1 VTWSAVRAGAA
12 VALAFAI
19 PTALVAQVVDSL
31 ADLDDQDP
39 VAAVFFLAV
48 VVGFLAGGY
57 AAGRRAPDRPFIHAT
72 AGVVGAYALVS
83 LFALVRLV
91 VGGSD
96 IELIAFV
103 VNAFLASGLGLL
115 GASVAAARNAHASQP

>member
-1 VTWSAVRAGAA
+1 MSWPAVRAGAL

-39 VAAVFFLAV
+39 VAAFFFLAV

-72 AGVVGAYALVS
+72 AGVVCAYALVAF
-83 LFALVRLV
+83 FALVRLV

-115 GASVAAARNAHASQP
+115 GASVAVVRNAQAGQP